1 MKLFDNF
8 RYRMQQWAYG
18 RYGMDELGRF
28 LYIIVF
34 VLLVVSLIPYC
45 SPVVL
50 LSMALLFY
58 NTFRACSRNVEKRK
72 RENEWYLRKTAPMRE
87 RRQKSALI
95 REEKRNYVFIRCRKC
110 SNLNRVPR
118 GKGKIRITCPK
129 CGDQIVRKV

>member
-34 VLLVVSLIPYC
+34 VLLIVSLIPYC
-45 SPVVL
+45 SPVVF

-58 NTFRACSRNVEKRK
+58 NTFRACSRNTEKRK